1 MRFIWKIFIATF
13 LIIIISFGTGGFLLI
28 NSVFQSTLNSS
39 VNTAKS
45 ENKLICISFNAVVNS
60 IEANFFDYTLKNFTN
75 QISDNHRII
84 IDDKSQINFYEKNL
98 FINELKIGEQG
109 YQIIYVNGNQYI
121 QVISLV
127 ESDEKRI
134 YIESVKDISDIF
146 VQREKQY
153 KSYRTI
159 LICVAFISSIIIMIF
174 ARYITKP
181 LMKLSDAAQE
191 IANGNFDKRVKYS
204 KFGMSREVEL
214 LTNNFNKMADNI
226 ENYIEEIKAE
236 AQRKE
241 DFVGN
246 FTHELK
252 TPLTSI
258 IGYADMLRSYDLPAD
273 ERRLSA
279 EYIYKEGKRLEAL
292 SLHLLN
298 LIVIRNN
305 NFKFVSKNTVEFFKD
320 IQKSLKFILE
330 KYNIKLF
337 VKAEK
342 ADIKIEPMLMK
353 TVILNL
359 VENACKASKSG
370 DEVAIVG
377 LLNKNK
383 YIIAVAD
390 NGKGIPEKEISRIT
404 EAFYMVDKSRA
415 REYGGAGLGLALC
428 KEILSLHNTALNIE
442 SKLGIGTVMSFELE
456 V

>member
-60 IEANFFDYTLKNFTN
+60 TEANFFDYTLKNFTN

>member
-60 IEANFFDYTLKNFTN
+60 TEANFFDYTLKNFTN

-191 IANGNFDKRVKYS
+191 IANGNFDKRVK
-204 KFGMSREVEL
+204 FGMSREVEL
-214 LTNNFNKMADNI
+214 LTNNFNKMADNV

>member
-1 MRFIWKIFIATF
+1 M
-13 LIIIISFGTGGFLLI
+13 
-28 NSVFQSTLNSS
+28 
-39 VNTAKS
+39 
-45 ENKLICISFNAVVNS
+45 
-60 IEANFFDYTLKNFTN
+60 
-75 QISDNHRII
+75 
-84 IDDKSQINFYEKNL
+84 
-98 FINELKIGEQG
+98 
-109 YQIIYVNGNQYI
+109 IY
-121 QVISLV
+121 
-127 ESDEKRI
+127 
-134 YIESVKDISDIF
+134 
-146 VQREKQY
+146 
-153 KSYRTI
+153 
-159 LICVAFISSIIIMIF
+159 
-174 ARYITKP
+174 P
-181 LMKLSDAAQE
+181 LM
-191 IANGNFDKRVKYS
+191 
-204 KFGMSREVEL
+204 RE
-214 LTNNFNKMADNI
+214 DC
-226 ENYIEEIKAE
+226 
-236 AQRKE
+236 QQ
-241 DFVGN
+241 
-246 FTHELK
+246 
-252 TPLTSI
+252 S
-258 IGYADMLRSYDLPAD
+258 
-273 ERRLSA
+273 
-279 EYIYKEGKRLEAL
+279 IYKEGKRLEAL

>member
-60 IEANFFDYTLKNFTN
+60 TEANFFDYTLKNFTN

-214 LTNNFNKMADNI
+214 LTNNFNKMADNV

>member
-28 NSVFQSTLNSS
+28 NSVFQSMLNSS

>member
-28 NSVFQSTLNSS
+28 NSVFQSMLNSS

-214 LTNNFNKMADNI
+214 LTNNFNKMADNV